1 MLKNQVCIKEQE
13 IKEIRDMSIVSRE
26 QFKFIKEELTNIRE
40 NHLAHMQKSLESM
53 ENQILDLDKF
63 KYKVMA
69 WAAVLGTIAGILI
82 QLAFKYL

>member
-1 MLKNQVCIKEQE
+1 MTQPCSKTKEIQE
-13 IKEIRDMSIVSRE
+13 IREIAIVNRE
-26 QFKFIKEELTNIRE
+26 RFKIIQSDISDIKN